1 MVRKL
6 QLGFIGQEVEVYE
19 HFIVPVDLSQRNA
32 SAVETAKEFALLT
45 KGRLTLLH
53 VIETLDL
60 PYEEM
65 ADFYKRLEDEAAMKL
80 ESACETLV
88 DSGLD
93 FERQILLGDPATEI
107 VEFAAQSSDSLIVL
121 RSHSVDPSAPTLGW
135 ATLSYKVAI
144 LATSPIL
151 LVKDRPAG

>member
-1 MVRKL
+1 M
-6 QLGFIGQEVEVYE
+6 YE
-19 HFIVPVDLSQRNA
+19 HFIVPVDLSERNS

-45 KGRLTLLH
+45 HGRVTVLH

-65 ADFYKRLEDEAAMKL
+65 AAFYKRLEDEAARKL
-80 ESACETLV
+80 EGVCETLI

-93 FERQILLGDPATEI
+93 FERRILLGDPATEI
-107 VEFAAQSSDSLIVL
+107 VEFAAQSSRSLIVL
-121 RSHSVDPSAPTLGW
+121 RSHSVDPTAPTHGW
-135 ATLSYKVAI
+135 ATLSYKLAI

-151 LVKDRPAG
+151 LVKDGVAA

>member
-1 MVRKL
+1 L
-6 QLGFIGQEVEVYE
+6 EFIRQEVEVYE
-19 HFIVPVDLSQRNA
+19 HFIVPVDLSERNS

-45 KGRLTLLH
+45 HGRVTVLH

-65 ADFYKRLEDEAAMKL
+65 AAFYKRLEDEAARKL
-80 ESACETLV
+80 EGVCETLI

-93 FERQILLGDPATEI
+93 FERRILLGDPATEI
-107 VEFAAQSSDSLIVL
+107 VEFAALSSESLIVL
-121 RSHSVDPSAPTLGW
+121 RSHSVDPTAPTHGW
-135 ATLSYKVAI
+135 ATLSYKLAI

-151 LVKDRPAG
+151 LVKDGVAA